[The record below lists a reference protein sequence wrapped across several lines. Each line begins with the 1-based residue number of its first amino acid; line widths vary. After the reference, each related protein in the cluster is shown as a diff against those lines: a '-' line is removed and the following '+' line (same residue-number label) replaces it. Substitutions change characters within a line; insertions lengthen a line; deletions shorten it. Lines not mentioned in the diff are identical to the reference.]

1 MENNKP
7 PRLAEM
13 ECGAAAT
20 FQRIRAAYRARKS
33 PQRSPTRA
41 SCAALVNALFWKI
54 LVTRVK
60 SFFGARKPAFVSRA
74 AQRECNEWCAVDPGP
89 LCAEVLAVPN
99 QRCATAH
106 RRRDARNRAYGFALH
121 RIRDTPALP
130 GAGGPHKVQRWRR
143 SRGGVMS
150 WRAGS
155 R

>member
-60 SFFGARKPAFVSRA
+60 SFLWQANLLSCPGRSAARAISAFTRVFDALWRVVRCRHRSRVYPRSA
-74 AQRECNEWCAVDPGP
+74 LKCAQVRQARLAWTVTPRFLAEMLQREHLLGVA
-89 LCAEVLAVPN
+89 
-99 QRCATAH
+99 
-106 RRRDARNRAYGFALH
+106 RRRWLA
-121 RIRDTPALP
+121 
-130 GAGGPHKVQRWRR
+130 
-143 SRGGVMS
+143 
-150 WRAGS
+150 
-155 R
+155 